1 MLSESTTGSAVV
13 SLLPRSLIYGDI
25 YVKEVHKFHE
35 SRETP
40 TVSHGSSN
48 SICTHPCST

>member
-25 YVKEVHKFHE
+25 YVKDVHKFHE

-40 TVSHGSSN
+40 TVTLFAH
-48 SICTHPCST
+48 IPVPREP

>member
-1 MLSESTTGSAVV
+1 MLSESTIRSAVA
-13 SLLPRSLIYGDI
+13 SLLPRSLIYGDT

-40 TVSHGSSN
+40 TESWFE
-48 SICTHPCST
+48 